1 MEKFESPRQKKIN
14 SVLQKEIASLLLESI
29 RSENISNLM
38 ISVTKVKVS
47 PDLSSAKVYV
57 SIFPNNN
64 YLDHLRNL
72 NSSRMRHDLSQRMKK
87 QLSKIPQL
95 SFYIDDSLDYIENIE
110 KELKG
115 GSNPFRKSTKQGRKL
130 K

>member
-1 MEKFESPRQKKIN
+1 MERFESTRQKKIN
-14 SVLQKEIASLLLESI
+14 NVLQKEIASLLLESI

-110 KELKG
+110 KELKAG
-115 GSNPFRKSTKQGRKL
+115 NNPFRKSTK
-130 K
+130 

>member
-1 MEKFESPRQKKIN
+1 MERFESPRQKKIN

-47 PDLSSAKVYV
+47 PDLSSAKVYL

-72 NSSRMRHDLSQRMKK
+72 NSSQMRHDLSQRMKK

-95 SFYIDDSLDYIENIE
+95 NFYIDDSLDYIENIE
-110 KELKG
+110 KELKA
-115 GSNPFRKSTKQGRKL
+115 GSNPFRKSTK
-130 K
+130 

>member
-1 MEKFESPRQKKIN
+1 MERFESPRQKKIN

-47 PDLSSAKVYV
+47 PELSSAKVYG

-72 NSSRMRHDLSQRMKK
+72 NSSQMRHDLSQRMKK

-95 SFYIDDSLDYIENIE
+95 NFYIDDSLDYIENIE
-110 KELKG
+110 KELKA
-115 GSNPFRKSTKQGRKL
+115 GSNPFRKSTK
-130 K
+130 

>member
-1 MEKFESPRQKKIN
+1 MERFESPRQKKIN

-29 RSENISNLM
+29 RNENISNLM

-95 SFYIDDSLDYIENIE
+95 SFYIDDSLNYIENIE
-110 KELKG
+110 KELKE
-115 GSNPFRKSTKQGRKL
+115 GSNPFRKSTK
-130 K
+130 

>member
-1 MEKFESPRQKKIN
+1 MERYESPRQKKIN

-115 GSNPFRKSTKQGRKL
+115 GSNPFRKSTK
-130 K
+130 